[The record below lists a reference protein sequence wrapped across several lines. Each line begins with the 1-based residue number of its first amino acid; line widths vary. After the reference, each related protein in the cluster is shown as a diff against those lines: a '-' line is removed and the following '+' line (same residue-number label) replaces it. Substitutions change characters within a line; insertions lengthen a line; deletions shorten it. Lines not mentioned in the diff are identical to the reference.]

1 MDCRSDAEKKESMI
15 GVLDSPILKFRPA
28 ISLHPMP
35 EVMLTSLVPRPTSL
49 IPEKITSFVPCDLAL
64 QAHDGLIFSEL
75 FHSRDHRRPYRLTG
89 HYHPRAV

>member
-1 MDCRSDAEKKESMI
+1 MDCRSDTEKKESMI
-15 GVLDSPILKFRPA
+15 SALDSPILKFGPA

-35 EVMLTSLVPRPTSL
+35 KVMPTSL